1 MSHQQRVL
9 NMLAKLSNSKEQSR
23 KVKLALVDDLTV
35 VSRDA
40 IAESNNIIAGVSDAY
55 DRVGELIS
63 QIPSYEQDSDM
74 LSNLAEKVE
83 DLMMET
89 SAAADAL
96 GVDPSSMSAYAD
108 AERALESLDEA
119 QNTIRSYMSEIA
131 PVLKLGGF

>member
-1 MSHQQRVL
+1 MSHQQRVF
-9 NMLAKLSNSKEQSR
+9 NMLAKLSKNNEQGR
-23 KVKLALVDDLTV
+23 KVKLALVDDLSDAANEAV
-35 VSRDA
+35 V
-40 IAESNNIIAGVSDAY
+40 ESNNIIAGVSDAY

-83 DLMMET
+83 ALMIET
-89 SAAADAL
+89 RAAADAL
-96 GVDPSSMSAYAD
+96 GVDPSSMDAYAE

-119 QNTIRSYMSEIA
+119 QNTISSYMSEIA